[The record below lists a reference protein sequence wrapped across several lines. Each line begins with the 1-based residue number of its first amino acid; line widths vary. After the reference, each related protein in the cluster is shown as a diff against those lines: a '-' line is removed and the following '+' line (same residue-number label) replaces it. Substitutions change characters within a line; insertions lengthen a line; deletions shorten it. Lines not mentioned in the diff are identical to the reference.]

1 MPIYVRVLLRDVL
14 ERIDGLRIEPIVW
27 QFATS
32 GYSMNVTAEERRETT
47 RVETYMGIS
56 DVASM
61 AGATPTT
68 LSIADEVPTFRLA
81 YMLNDEAGTTK
92 WYYFTEYAKM
102 RLAYPTN
109 RIAAYSGLVVTIEVT
124 TTVPS
129 QPSTLI

>member
-1 MPIYVRVLLRDVL
+1 MPIYVRVLLRGVL
-14 ERIDGLRIEPIVW
+14 ERIGGLRIEPIVW

-32 GYSMNVTAEERRETT
+32 GYSMNVIAEERRETN

-92 WYYFTEYAKM
+92 WYLFTEYATPGI
-102 RLAYPTN
+102 AYPTN
-109 RIAAYSGLVVTIEVT
+109 QVITYIPTETTT